1 MNVHASMIYPWIR
14 GLRFKPEVIDVLAF
28 LEVTDFSGFVV
39 GEPYLIESTNIDIY
53 KNPLRLKGIFVK
65 IFQGSHMTHLLF
77 KNIKGQIFS
86 APAQHSRFY
95 KSPERVIVAPRLQQ
109 SALFVAIN
117 HLYGYALP
125 NGDTKADNTNIENT
139 VGYCL
144 GNGWITAPIKKP

>member
-28 LEVTDFSGFVV
+28 LEVTDFSGFVI
-39 GEPYLIESTNIDIY
+39 GEPYLIEMQCLDNY
-53 KNPLRLKGIFVK
+53 NHPLKLKGIFVK
-65 IFQGSHMTHLLF
+65 IFQGNNMTYLLF
-77 KNIKGQIFS
+77 KNKKGQIFS

-109 SALFVAIN
+109 SALIVAIN
-117 HLYGYALP
+117 HLYGYAVQ

-144 GNGWITAPIKKP
+144 GNGWITAPNKE